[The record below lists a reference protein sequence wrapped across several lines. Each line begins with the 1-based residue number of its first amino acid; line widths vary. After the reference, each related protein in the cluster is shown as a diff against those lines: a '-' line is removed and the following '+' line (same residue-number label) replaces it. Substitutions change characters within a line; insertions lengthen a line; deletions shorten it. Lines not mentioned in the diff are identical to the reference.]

1 MTKCSRR
8 NVFKLAGA
16 GSLALLLPAVHR
28 TGSNLAWAQE
38 NALDPESPQAK
49 ALGYYEHFE
58 DVDQAKWSRYEAG
71 QVCANCQLAQ
81 GDVTADW
88 MGCGIFPG
96 KQVAKEGW
104 CNAWVQRQGAHL

>member
-8 NVFKLAGA
+8 NIFKLAGA
-16 GSLALLLPAVHR
+16 GSLALLIPAL
-28 TGSNLAWAQE
+28 GLDSKNNAWAQD

-49 ALGYYEHFE
+49 ALGYVAHFE
-58 DVDQAKWSRYEAG
+58 EVDQAKWTRYQPG
-71 QVCANCQLAQ
+71 QICGNCQLAQ

-96 KQVAKEGW
+96 KQVAREGW
-104 CNAWVQRQGAHL
+104 CNAWVARQG